1 MSYIRKFRMMMLA
14 AVFAA
19 PAYAQDTHC
28 EIAQAR
34 ELASLSDLPAQV
46 QDLLGRSVVGTGGIS
61 DIGGKFSVSDAIV
74 DSSIPM
80 RRLKSGQVGADCIHL
95 AIERGGIGYSVQQ
108 AEYQL
113 VDGAWVQIAG
123 KRLKQAPPL
132 APTAGTRPAAAPP
145 R

>member
-1 MSYIRKFRMMMLA
+1 MTYVRKFRMMMLA
-14 AVFAA
+14 AVFAS
-19 PAYAQDTHC
+19 PAYAQNTHC

-34 ELASLSDLPAQV
+34 ELASLNDLPAQV

-61 DIGGKFSVSDAIV
+61 DIGGKFNGSDAIV

-95 AIERGGIGYSVQQ
+95 AVERGGIGYWVQQ

-113 VDGAWVQIAG
+113 VDGGWVQIAG
-123 KRLKQAPPL
+123 QRLQKAPPL
-132 APTAGTRPAAAPP
+132 APTAGARPAAEPP